1 MLGTRLLRWTI
12 VTSVAALGAAAIA
25 WGATRSGAASTGT
38 PYDQVVGSATID
50 AINTGKPF
58 DIRGVSVGRDGS
70 KFSLTLVRSA
80 DAATMQL
87 MAAILTGKP
96 MNVTLKLSVAS
107 ATFSGVHVLSDSVGA
122 VGGNLEQVMFGR

>member
-50 AINTGKPF
+50 EINTGKPF
-58 DIRGVSVGRDGS
+58 DIRGTSFGRDGS
-70 KFSLTLVRSA
+70 KVSLTLVRSA
-80 DAATMQL
+80 DAGTMQL
-87 MAAILTGKP
+87 IAAITAGKP
-96 MNVTLKLSVAS
+96 LNVTLKLGGAS
-107 ATFSGVHVLSDSVGA
+107 AMFRDVRAVSDSVGA
-122 VGGNLEQVMFGR
+122 VGGNLEQVTFGK